1 MMRLRAK
8 DLDRCVG
15 CQLCMYA
22 CSRRQG
28 KIGTEHSGILA
39 VSLSGF
45 ERGATVI
52 FCRACERPP
61 CAEVCPTGALVP
73 RKGGGVRYAESRCMG
88 CGNCVDA
95 CTLGAI
101 FRRRDGKVSVCVHC
115 GYCVS
120 FCAHG
125 VLEYSEAEA

>member
-1 MMRLRAK
+1 MKKLRIV

-22 CSRRQG
+22 CSRKNG
-28 KIGTEHSGILA
+28 KIGVEYSGILS
-39 VSLSGF
+39 VSLAGF

-52 FCRACERPP
+52 FCKACEKPP
-61 CAEVCPTGALVP
+61 CVEVCPTKALRP
-73 RKGGGVRYAESRCMG
+73 REGGGVIYSERKCMA
-88 CGNCVDA
+88 CGNCIDA

-101 FRRRDGKVSVCVHC
+101 FRRKDGKISVCVHC
-115 GYCVS
+115 GYCVE

-125 VLEYSEAEA
+125 VLEYS

>member
-1 MMRLRAK
+1 MKKLKIA

-22 CSRRQG
+22 CSRRMG
-28 KIGTEHSGILA
+28 RIGVEYSGILS

-52 FCRACERPP
+52 FCRGCEKPP
-61 CAEVCPTGALVP
+61 CAEVCPTQALKP
-73 RKGGGVRYAESRCMG
+73 REGGGVVYSEEKCMA
-88 CGNCVDA
+88 CGNCREA

-101 FRRRDGKVSVCVHC
+101 FSRSDGKISVCVHC
-115 GYCVS
+115 GYCVK

-125 VLEYSEAEA
+125 VLEYS